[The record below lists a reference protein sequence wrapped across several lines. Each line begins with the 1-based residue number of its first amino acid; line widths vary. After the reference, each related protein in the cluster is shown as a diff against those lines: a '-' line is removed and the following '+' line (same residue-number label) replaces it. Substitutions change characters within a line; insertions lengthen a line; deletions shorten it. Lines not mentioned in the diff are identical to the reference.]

1 MKSIVSWKKIGRMF
15 LGICMIFA
23 LTACGAAPES
33 KETGTTTETEKKTL
47 TSEKEEPVYDSDATR
62 FKEEYES
69 YNNYKREDGVT
80 LWPVEIPEE
89 NPYVYVTMEEAI
101 QLKENGTGVLFIGS
115 ADCRLCRML
124 ATLIIDAVNQEEAQ
138 DKEYIRQIYYLDP
151 DTIDTEDSIYP
162 EFQEKVLQPIAS
174 YLEKYEDPSTNIY
187 GIPELIAK
195 KAAATEEDSKQVT
208 LYKYTLSY
216 WNQGK
221 LLGMH
226 VGTTPYYTDS
236 DTPPTQQDQE
246 EFVKRFQEITS
257 LFGTDL
263 CKYC

>member
-1 MKSIVSWKKIGRMF
+1 MMVT
-15 LGICMIFA
+15 LA
-23 LTACGAAPES
+23 ACAATPEA
-33 KETGTTTETEKKTL
+33 KETGTTTETEKKTS
-47 TSEKEEPVYDSDATR
+47 TSEQEETVYDSDAAR
-62 FKEEYES
+62 FKAEYES

-101 QLKENGTGVLFIGS
+101 QLREEGTGVLFIGS

-124 ATLIIDAVNQEEAQ
+124 ATLIIDAVNQEE
-138 DKEYIRQIYYLDP
+138 DNEYIRQIYYLDP
-151 DTIDTEDSIYP
+151 DTINTEDSVYP

-174 YLEKYEDPSTNIY
+174 YLGKYEDSSTNIY

-195 KAAATEEDSKQVT
+195 KAAATEEDSEQVT

-216 WNQGK
+216 WDQGK

-246 EFVKRFQEITS
+246 EFIRRFQEITS